1 MLSVLIIFM
10 DSGLDLS
17 ESIAFMVKSD
27 LLSASTDARGEIILR
42 TDLAPRVFL
51 ETGIHE
57 AMHALNW
64 AIPEAIVE
72 ERAREL
78 SRWLWRLGYRRVED
92 E

>member
-1 MLSVLIIFM
+1 MATRLKTHSFRGKRYDITLTGEV
-10 DSGLDLS
+10 DGLC
-17 ESIAFMVKSD
+17 VQP
-27 LLSASTDARGEIILR
+27 ASKRGEIILR

-51 ETGIHE
+51 ETAIHE

-64 AIPEAIVE
+64 AIPEAVVE

-78 SRWLWRLGYRRVED
+78 SRWLWRLGYRRTD